1 MAVKDGHRMV
11 NAILIESHFLYVSW
25 HLPITPLMIIL
36 LFVFISVMI
45 AVYLPI
51 QRIKQSSVI
60 DILHEL

>member
-1 MAVKDGHRMV
+1 MV

-25 HLPITPLMIIL
+25 YLPIVPLMIIG

-45 AVYLPI
+45 TVYLSI

-60 DILHEL
+60 EL